1 VNMLQSTRQWELTYY
16 LGYDPKLIPPYSI
29 KYGSGLIRAKTDK
42 IDARRIRE
50 FAERFMSE
58 IYSYKPEN
66 NTIIELRE
74 ILSTRY
80 LLCRLKRSVTN
91 HIKSKNK
98 LTSRFIYSSR
108 LEVEILKYL
117 RQVIKSLNKELD
129 DTILGDSEILDN
141 YNLISTIKG
150 VGRIIG
156 CYIIVFTDN
165 FKRIS
170 TAKKAAAYTGVCP
183 FPNESGTYVASAKS
197 HFMKNRFLKSL
208 LYISS
213 ISLIGYNKTFR
224 EYYYRK
230 KRQGKCHKVI
240 MNCVINKLLRTIY
253 ALVRDRQVYQDH
265 FVRED
270 PMNIKG
276 TCHTAAL
283 TIS

>member
-1 VNMLQSTRQWELTYY
+1 
-16 LGYDPKLIPPYSI
+16 
-29 KYGSGLIRAKTDK
+29 
-42 IDARRIRE
+42 
-50 FAERFMSE
+50 MSE
-58 IYSYKPEN
+58 LYSYKPEN
-66 NTIIELRE
+66 NVIIELRE

-80 LLCRLKRSVTN
+80 LLCRLKRSVQN

-108 LEVEILKYL
+108 LEVEMLKYF

-230 KRQGKCHKVI
+230 KGQGKCHKVI

-265 FVRED
+265 FVRDD
-270 PMNIKG
+270 PRNIKG